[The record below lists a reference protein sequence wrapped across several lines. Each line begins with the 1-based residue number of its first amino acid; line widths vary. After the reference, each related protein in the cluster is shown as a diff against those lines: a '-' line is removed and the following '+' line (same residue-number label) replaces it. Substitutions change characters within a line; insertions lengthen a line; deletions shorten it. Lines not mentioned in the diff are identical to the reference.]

1 MRYVKANNA
10 EKTEILFGQHD
21 VLEKWKQCAFNT
33 KVEINIYADSGS
45 SLETLGFKNYVEIL
59 RYLKEKNVRIRYIT
73 EISEQNSQF
82 CKMLMNIISEFRHLD
97 GIKGAF
103 GVTDEEF
110 LATSTLQEVKPVSH
124 AIYSNAKQLVEV
136 QRHIFETLWNRSI
149 PAERKLKEIEEGSE
163 PEFFEV
169 INDPQ
174 RSAKIIT
181 NLVGSINSEALL
193 LLPLSKSLVRLY
205 RLGVLDQL
213 SRSARRGV
221 KVNIICPIDPQS
233 DPIVQSLRSNNSNI
247 NVLNGP
253 EGSVGLVVVDNSKF
267 FISEVHEESD
277 IEFSKTLG
285 YGLYSNSA
293 SVIQSIRLFFDLLW
307 KSDELSEK
315 LKDHERVQTE
325 FINIAS
331 HEIKTP
337 IQSILTYSEL
347 LQSEP
352 EKNESYVDAIRR
364 NALRLK
370 LLSNNLLDMTK
381 IQSKTLVV
389 HRDRFDLSDVALSIV
404 EDFRNQMKSN
414 QSQSSVKIS
423 FSGPDHVIVEGD
435 KERITQVI
443 SNLVH
448 NALKF
453 TGGGTIMLG
462 LRKGPEEVTM
472 SVKDTGQGI
481 AQNIMPHLFTKFTTK
496 HHSGTGVGL
505 YISKN
510 IVEAHGGKIWGR
522 NNPNGRG
529 ATFEFSLPLNLCM
542 Q

>member
-1 MRYVKANNA
+1 MKLVRTNSS
-10 EKTEILFGQHD
+10 EKTEILFGPHD
-21 VLEKWKQCAFNT
+21 VLEKWKQCAFHT
-33 KVEINIYADSGS
+33 KEEINIYADSGS
-45 SLETLGFKNYVEIL
+45 SLETLGFKNYIEIL
-59 RYLKEKNVRIRYIT
+59 RYLKEKNIRIRYIT
-73 EISEQNSQF
+73 EISKQNLQF
-82 CKMLMNIISEFRHLD
+82 CKLLINIISEFRHLD

-110 LATSTLQEVKPVSH
+110 LATATLQEIKPVSH
-124 AIYSNAKQLVEV
+124 AIYSNARQLVEV

-149 PAERKLKEIEEGSE
+149 PAERKLKEIEQGSE

-174 RSAKIIT
+174 RSADIIT
-181 NLVGSINSEALL
+181 NLVGTINNEVLV

-205 RLGVLDQL
+205 KLGVLNQL
-213 SRSARRGV
+213 SNSAKRGI
-221 KVNIICPIDPQS
+221 KVNIICPIDSQS
-233 DPIVQSLRSNNSNI
+233 DAIVQFLKADNSNV

-267 FISEVHEESD
+267 FISEVHEETA

-285 YGLYSNSA
+285 YGLYSNSE
-293 SVIQSIRLFFDLLW
+293 SVIQSIRLFFELLW
-307 KSDELSEK
+307 KSDELNEK

-347 LQSEP
+347 LRSEP
-352 EKNESYVDAIRR
+352 EKNESYLDAIQR

-370 LLSNNLLDMTK
+370 FLSNNLLDMTK
-381 IQSKTLVV
+381 IQSKTLVI
-389 HRDRFDLSDVALSIV
+389 RKDKFDLSDSILSII
-404 EDFRNQMKSN
+404 EDFRNQIKGN
-414 QSQSSVKIS
+414 QTNPLVDIT
-423 FSGPDHVIVEGD
+423 FSGHERVIVEAD
-435 KERITQVI
+435 KERIMQVI
-443 SNLVH
+443 SNLLH

-453 TGGGTIMLG
+453 TNEGMITIILK
-462 LRKGPEEVTM
+462 KGKDEISVA
-472 SVKDTGQGI
+472 VKDTGQGI
-481 AQNIMPHLFTKFTTK
+481 EQDIMPNLFTKFTTK

-510 IVEAHGGKIWGR
+510 IIESHGGRIWAR
-522 NNPNGRG
+522 NNSNGKG
-529 ATFEFSLPLNLCM
+529 ATFVFTLPASAK
-542 Q
+542 